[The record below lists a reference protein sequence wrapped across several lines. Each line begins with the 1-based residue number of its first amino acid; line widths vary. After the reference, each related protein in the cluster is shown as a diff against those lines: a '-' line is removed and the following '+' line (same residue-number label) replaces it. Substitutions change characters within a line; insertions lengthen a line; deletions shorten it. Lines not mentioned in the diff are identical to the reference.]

1 MSAHDAAAPAAI
13 HVEDNPGAHQF
24 EAHVEGHV
32 AFALYRLEGDSIRFV
47 HTVVPEELR
56 GRGIAGQ
63 IVVQALADVRARGLK
78 VTPQCPVFR
87 AYMTRHA
94 DTHDLL
100 TAEGRTLVGLAG

>member
-1 MSAHDAAAPAAI
+1 MSGADSSPAPI

-24 EAHVEGHV
+24 EARIDGHL
-32 AFALYRLEGDSIRFV
+32 AFALYRMEGDSIRFI

-63 IVVQALADVRARGLK
+63 IVVQALANVRARGLK
-78 VTPQCPVFR
+78 VTPECPVFR
-87 AYMTRHA
+87 AWMTRHA

-100 TAEGRTLVGLAG
+100 TAEGRVMVGLAG